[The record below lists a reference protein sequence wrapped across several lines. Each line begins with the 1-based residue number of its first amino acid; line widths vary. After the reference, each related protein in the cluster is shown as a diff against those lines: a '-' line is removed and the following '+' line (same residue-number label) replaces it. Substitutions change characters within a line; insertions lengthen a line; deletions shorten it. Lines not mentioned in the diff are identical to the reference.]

1 MKRTIKQSLN
11 SGGNLRASSSNVDNF
26 RINQSSIKKISNNL
40 IPDNYY
46 FRNNTNY
53 INIKLDKLNNINS
66 STNKHSENKNYNYN
80 LIEPHTQSRRKN
92 NMNYGKNID
101 DINEI
106 NEEIRELSKSIEK
119 SDNVL
124 RKLEEGNQYLNVS
137 NNKNM
142 NLNLNLASN
151 KKIENCSI
159 LI

>member
-26 RINQSSIKKISNNL
+26 RNNQNSIKKISNNL

-92 NMNYGKNID
+92 NRTFKKY
-101 DINEI
+101 
-106 NEEIRELSKSIEK
+106 
-119 SDNVL
+119 
-124 RKLEEGNQYLNVS
+124 RK
-137 NNKNM
+137 K
-142 NLNLNLASN
+142 
-151 KKIENCSI
+151 
-159 LI
+159 